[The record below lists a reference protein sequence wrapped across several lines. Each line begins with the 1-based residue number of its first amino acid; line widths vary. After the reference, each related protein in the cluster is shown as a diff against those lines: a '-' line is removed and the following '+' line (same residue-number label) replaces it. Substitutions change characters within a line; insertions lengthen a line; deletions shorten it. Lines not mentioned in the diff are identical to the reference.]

1 MNEIP
6 VVYRCDDRK
15 ARKNHICCEC
25 FGLIHRGEVYH
36 SHHGVWDGR
45 GETFKVCVDCDAL
58 RNIVDKNAHYSEL
71 TAFRHLME
79 NVFGGDSLCAMLV
92 YRDIAIKRQGKLY
105 NWQISRIK
113 NLIDDCKRS
122 DL

>member
-1 MNEIP
+1 
-6 VVYRCDDRK
+6 
-15 ARKNHICCEC
+15 
-25 FGLIHRGEVYH
+25 
-36 SHHGVWDGR
+36 
-45 GETFKVCVDCDAL
+45 
-58 RNIVDKNAHYSEL
+58 
-71 TAFRHLME
+71 ME